1 MSAVNGHGDDFVK
14 IVEVGPRDGLQNEP
28 YTVPTSLKLDLIDRL
43 GTTGLKVIEST
54 SFVSD
59 RAIPQM
65 ADAEQVISALERR
78 PGIRYP
84 ALVPNERGY
93 ERARSVGVDEIALFT
108 AASEAF
114 NRRNINC
121 SIEESLRRFA
131 PVLSHARADGVRVR
145 GYVSTVLGCPYQGDV
160 PVDDVVRVAEAL
172 FEAGCEEISLGDT
185 IGVGTPHKART
196 MLKAVS
202 QSIPLPQLAVH
213 FHDTYGQSLANIVT
227 CLEVGVRIVDSSVAG
242 LGGCP
247 YARGSTGNVATE
259 DVVYMLQ
266 GLGMETGVDLTDLAR
281 TGDWIA
287 GELSRPRSR
296 AGQAVLK
303 RH

>member
-1 MSAVNGHGDDFVK
+1 MADHLVK
-14 IVEVGPRDGLQNEP
+14 LVEVGPRDGLQNEP

-43 GTTGLKVIEST
+43 GETGLQVIEST

-65 ADAEQVISALERR
+65 ADAEDVIASLKRR
-78 PGIRYP
+78 DEVRYP

-93 ERARSVGVDEIALFT
+93 DRARSVGVDEVSLFT

-114 NRRNINC
+114 NQHNINC

-131 PVLSHARADGVRVR
+131 PVLHRARADGVRVR
-145 GYVSTVLGCPYQGDV
+145 GYVSTVLGCPYQGKV
-160 PVDDVVRVAEAL
+160 PLADVVRVAEAL

-185 IGVGTPHKART
+185 IGVGTPRKARE
-196 MLKAVS
+196 MLSAVS
-202 QSIPLPQLAVH
+202 QSIPMAQLAVH
-213 FHDTYGQSLANIVT
+213 FHDTYGQALANIVT
-227 CLEVGVRIVDSSVAG
+227 CLEVGVRVVDSSVAG

-247 YARGSTGNVATE
+247 YARGATGNVASE
-259 DVVYMLQ
+259 DVVYMLE
-266 GLGMETGVDLTDLAR
+266 GLGMETGIDLRALAR
-281 TGDWIA
+281 VGDWIA
-287 GELSRPRSR
+287 GELGRPRSR